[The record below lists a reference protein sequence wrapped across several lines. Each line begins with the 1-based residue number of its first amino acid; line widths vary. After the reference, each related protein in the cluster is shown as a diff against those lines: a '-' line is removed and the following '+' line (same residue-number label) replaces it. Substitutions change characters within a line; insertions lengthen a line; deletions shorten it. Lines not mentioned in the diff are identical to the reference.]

1 MKKKPC
7 LKVTPAGRTP
17 KDEVAGSSKG
27 IRVTE
32 TGTLCIQLQDG
43 QPVEVRK
50 GGSSIPHRQQAEPA
64 IGNLLGQIQWE
75 DLKIGHVIG
84 EGNQAKVRKVKHK
97 HTGQLY
103 AMKSMDLLGAHKII
117 NKRTLQTELSRLQ
130 AAKHPNVVSSNEA
143 FFIDGKLKVL
153 MEYMNLGT
161 LSSVLKQI
169 GPIPSPV
176 LSIISKQIVQGLGH
190 LHASGIVHRDIKP
203 SNLLVNS
210 SGEVKIADFGVST
223 ILTQQGQ
230 RAKTQIGSTAY
241 MSPERIRGDEH
252 NSASD
257 VWSVGITI
265 AECSIGVFPLYTEDV
280 DLSENATENPFTQR
294 TNMFD
299 LSALIAERRAV
310 VEFELLVPHVV
321 KYYPRWPRPI
331 LTEDLKDFCKS
342 SMSQEPNDRPDW
354 KQMLE
359 HPFISA
365 NNEAD
370 EVDLRRWLKDRGV
383 CKSGGTKASTISS
396 HEESVEADGGNE
408 ESGAPSVANPL
419 PKPST
424 DQEEASFEAAVQ
436 DRAFEDEVSDG
447 D

>member
-7 LKVTPAGRTP
+7 LKVTSAGRTP
-17 KDEVAGSSKG
+17 KDEVAGGSKG

-50 GGSSIPHRQQAEPA
+50 GGSSIPHRQQVDNNVN
-64 IGNLLGQIQWE
+64 NLLGHIQWE

-130 AAKHPNVVSSNEA
+130 AATHPNVVSSNEA

-161 LSSVLKQI
+161 LSAVIKQI
-169 GPIPSPV
+169 GPIPSHV

-265 AECSIGVFPLYTEDV
+265 A
-280 DLSENATENPFTQR
+280 
-294 TNMFD
+294 
-299 LSALIAERRAV
+299 
-310 VEFELLVPHVV
+310 
-321 KYYPRWPRPI
+321 
-331 LTEDLKDFCKS
+331 
-342 SMSQEPNDRPDW
+342 
-354 KQMLE
+354 
-359 HPFISA
+359 
-365 NNEAD
+365 
-370 EVDLRRWLKDRGV
+370 V
-383 CKSGGTKASTISS
+383 CAPTISMCIR
-396 HEESVEADGGNE
+396 HD
-408 ESGAPSVANPL
+408 
-419 PKPST
+419 PKPLFSIT
-424 DQEEASFEAAVQ
+424 KW
-436 DRAFEDEVSDG
+436 
-447 D
+447 